1 MNLFQILAID
11 CNTPLV
17 NAIITGTKVVFTL
30 IQWGIPLVLIVLC
43 TIDMFKAMASGDE
56 KKTKEVQSTCIRRLI
71 YAVVAFL
78 IPFIIDLVFG
88 FIGNVV
94 SDDSADDAKNT
105 WNTFFACWKGNAS
118 YSGGSTNDGGSS
130 SSGNENCDPTA
141 IGYCVK
147 DMDSYEII
155 DENQCECYSGNHFW
169 FDE

>member
-1 MNLFQILAID
+1 MELFQ
-11 CNTPLV
+11 TLV
-17 NAIITGTKVVFTL
+17 INCDTTLVKTIITGTKVVFTL

-94 SDDSADDAKNT
+94 ADDSAGEAQST
-105 WNTFFACWKGNAS
+105 WSDFFACWKQS
-118 YSGGSTNDGGSS
+118 
-130 SSGNENCDPTA
+130 
-141 IGYCVK
+141 
-147 DMDSYEII
+147 
-155 DENQCECYSGNHFW
+155 
-169 FDE
+169 